1 MLNCLKSLHGRF
13 RQFASV
19 IQMFAREREE
29 ATPQEITCGREGLP
43 VLSILHWMAPRRAVQ
58 QSQTKHC
65 YLQEKG
71 LWNFHW
77 LGDNPVLV
85 FPDILHGQVYGTEE
99 L

>member
-29 ATPQEITCGREGLP
+29 ATPQEITCGGEGLP

-58 QSQTKHC
+58 QSQTSIVIWKRRDC
-65 YLQEKG
+65 G
-71 LWNFHW
+71 ISIGW
-77 LGDNPVLV
+77 
-85 FPDILHGQVYGTEE
+85 GTTQF
-99 L
+99 